1 MKKLLLVITLVS
13 AAITNTFA
21 QCTPDVTLP
30 APNYADSTFGAWPDT
45 VTNFGAAAV
54 GVAYTQDLQFKVPLD
69 AGDVDPALAGSA
81 IQDFTVN
88 AVNGLPIGLSYACNI
103 ATCTFVGGSVGCAQ
117 ITGTCNTAGTYPI
130 TIDVTGVILVEL
142 IPGFPIP
149 VDAPYQFVGYK
160 IIVGTAGIVEA
171 IINPITVHPN
181 PANDKI
187 TIGGL
192 NEQMKITSLT
202 ITNMEGKVI
211 KNLDITSPTMD
222 VNLNGFDNGIYF
234 VVVNHAGGTETMKFI
249 KE

>member
-1 MKKLLLVITLVS
+1 MKKLLLIGTIVC

-21 QCTPDVTLP
+21 QCTPDITLP

-45 VTNFGAAAV
+45 VTNFAGASV
-54 GVAYTQDLQFKVPLD
+54 GLAYTQDLQFKVPLD
-69 AGDVDPALAGSA
+69 AGDVDPLLAGSA
-81 IQDFTVN
+81 IQDFTVD
-88 AVNGLPIGLSYACNI
+88 AVNGLPAGLSYACNI
-103 ATCTFVGGSVGCAQ
+103 ASCTFSGGSVGCAQ
-117 ITGTCNTAGTYPI
+117 ITGICNTVGIYPI

-160 IIVGTAGIVEA
+160 IVVGTAGIVEA

-181 PANDKI
+181 PANDHI
-187 TIGGL
+187 TIEGL
-192 NEQMKITSLT
+192 NEQMKITSLV

-211 KNLDITSPTMD
+211 KNIDVTSATMD
-222 VNLNGFDNGIYF
+222 VNLNGFDNGVYF
-234 VVVNHAGGTETMKFI
+234 VVANHAGGTETMKFI